1 MKKHLLSIVLV
12 AVALMTSTVADAQI
26 RFGIKAGLNLSSLSL
41 TSKENFNWSYKHQ
54 AGFHVGA
61 VVDFKVPLAGL
72 GADVSVL
79 YDQRN
84 FKTANYD
91 ASGKFDGTYSND
103 KLKYISIPINI
114 KYTFGFDEVASLYL
128 ATGPQFSFNVDNAGL
143 TLDIPDSAGKIIN
156 SFKSKNFD
164 FYWNVGIGFTVINH
178 IRLGYT
184 YNIPCTKSVDSPQ
197 GSVKNK
203 TNQITLTYLF

>member
-1 MKKHLLSIVLV
+1 MKKHLLSIVFL
-12 AVALMTSTVADAQI
+12 AAALMTSTVADAQI
-26 RFGIKAGLNLSSLSL
+26 RFGLKAGLNLSSLSL
-41 TSKENFNWSYKHQ
+41 SSNDIPGNYKHQ

-61 VVDFKVPLAGL
+61 VVDFKVPLVGL
-72 GADVSVL
+72 GADISLL

-84 FKTANYD
+84 FKTSND
-91 ASGKFDGTYSND
+91 DGTYSND
-103 KLKYISIPINI
+103 KRLKYISIPINI

-128 ATGPQFSFNVDNAGL
+128 ATGPQFSFNLDNGSF
-143 TLDIPDSAGKIIN
+143 TLENLGRSWKA
-156 SFKSKNFD
+156 KNFD

-184 YNIPCTKSVDSPQ
+184 YNIPCTKSVDSPV

>member
-1 MKKHLLSIVLV
+1 MKKHLLSIVFI
-12 AVALMTSTVADAQI
+12 AVALMTSSVADAQI
-26 RFGIKAGLNLSSLSL
+26 RFGVKAGLNLSSLSL
-41 TSKENFNWSYKHQ
+41 SSNNLDWSYKHRP
-54 AGFHVGA
+54 GFHVGA

-72 GADVSVL
+72 GADISVL

-84 FKTANYD
+84 FRTDN
-91 ASGKFDGTYSND
+91 GDGTYSND

-143 TLDIPDSAGKIIN
+143 SLDIPDSAGKIID
-156 SFKSKNFD
+156 SFKAKNFD
-164 FYWNVGIGFTVINH
+164 FYWNLGIGFTVINH

-184 YNIPCTKSVDSPQ
+184 YNIPCTKSLDSPY

>member
-1 MKKHLLSIVLV
+1 MISRFLWQDS
-12 AVALMTSTVADAQI
+12 ALIFLFFTISAISELPTDN
-26 RFGIKAGLNLSSLSL
+26 G
-41 TSKENFNWSYKHQ
+41 
-54 AGFHVGA
+54 
-61 VVDFKVPLAGL
+61 
-72 GADVSVL
+72 
-79 YDQRN
+79 
-84 FKTANYD
+84 
-91 ASGKFDGTYSND
+91 DGTYSND

>member
-1 MKKHLLSIVLV
+1 MKKHLLSIVFI
-12 AVALMTSTVADAQI
+12 AVALMTSSVADAQI
-26 RFGIKAGLNLSSLSL
+26 RFGVKAGLNLSSLSL
-41 TSKENFNWSYKHQ
+41 SSNNLDWSYKHRP
-54 AGFHVGA
+54 GFHVGA

-84 FKTANYD
+84 FKTSNYD
-91 ASGKFDGTYSND
+91 ASGKFDGTYSNV

-128 ATGPQFSFNVDNAGL
+128 ATGPQFSFNVDNGSF
-143 TLDIPDSAGKIIN
+143 TLEDVGK
-156 SFKSKNFD
+156 SFKAKNFD
-164 FYWNVGIGFTVINH
+164 FYWNLGIGFTVINH

>member
-1 MKKHLLSIVLV
+1 MKKHLLSIVFV
-12 AVALMTSTVADAQI
+12 AVALMTSSVADAQI
-26 RFGIKAGLNLSSLSL
+26 RFGVKAGLNLSSLSL
-41 TSKENFNWSYKHQ
+41 TSSNLTWDFKHQ

-72 GADVSVL
+72 GADISVL

-84 FKTANYD
+84 FKTSN
-91 ASGKFDGTYSND
+91 GDGTFSND
-103 KLKYISIPINI
+103 KLKYLSFPINI

-128 ATGPQFSFNVDNAGL
+128 ATGPQFSFNLDNGSF
-143 TLDIPDSAGKIIN
+143 TLEDLGRSWKA
-156 SFKSKNFD
+156 KNFD

-184 YNIPCTKSVDSPQ
+184 YNIPCSKSVDSPV
-197 GSVKNK
+197 GSLKNK
-203 TNQITLTYLF
+203 TNQVTLTYLF